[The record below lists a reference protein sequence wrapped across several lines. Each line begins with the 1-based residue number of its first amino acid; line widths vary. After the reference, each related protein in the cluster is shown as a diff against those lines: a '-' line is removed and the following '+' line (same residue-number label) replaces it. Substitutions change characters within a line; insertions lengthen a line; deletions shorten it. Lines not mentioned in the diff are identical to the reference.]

1 MFLRLRPSTTILG
14 FILALAGCA
23 ADQPLHVA
31 GPPPEVSRNI
41 GPYRDAVEQRRY
53 AVAVAGLR
61 PIVQAHPDHVDAKLT
76 LAAAYFGQA
85 DIAQAQRLYTEAEP
99 QSTTPRQRGD
109 ARAGRGLIAL
119 YQGDTRA
126 AEQHFRDAL
135 TDDRGSALAWNGL
148 GQSLDR
154 QGRHDEAKSAFGEA
168 LQHRPGWTVALNNL
182 GLAYLHAGDY
192 AGAERV
198 LMQARQT
205 DPRSSVVANNLRLA
219 IALQGRYE
227 EALAGV
233 EPDGEADALN
243 NVGYAAMVRGDLAA
257 ASRYLHQAQIASPSF
272 HAEADRNL
280 RLLETLRNQ
289 RGGTS

>member
-1 MFLRLRPSTTILG
+1 MLPRLHSAG
-14 FILALAGCA
+14 LALVALVVLAACA
-23 ADQPLHVA
+23 TDQPLHVA
-31 GPPPEVSRNI
+31 GPPPEVSRDI

-85 DIAQAQRLYTEAEP
+85 DIPQALRLYTEAEP

-109 ARAGRGLIAL
+109 ARAGQGLIAL
-119 YQGDTRA
+119 YQGDPAA
-126 AEQHFRDAL
+126 AEARFRDAL
-135 TDDRGSALAWNGL
+135 ADDRSAAVAWNGL

-154 QGRHDEAKSAFGEA
+154 QGRHDEAKTAFGEA
-168 LQHRPGWTVALNNL
+168 LQRRPGWTVALNNL
-182 GLAYLHAGDY
+182 GLAYLHSGDPP
-192 AGAERV
+192 GAERV
-198 LMQARQT
+198 LMQARQS
-205 DPRSSVVANNLRLA
+205 DPRSAVVANNLRLA

-233 EPDGEADALN
+233 ADADEADALN
-243 NVGYAAMVRGDLAA
+243 NVGYAAMIRGDLGAA
-257 ASRYLHQAQIASPSF
+257 GRYLHRAQNVSPSF

-280 RLLETLRNQ
+280 RLLETLRAQ
-289 RGGTS
+289 RGGTT